1 MFVSRFEDLAS
12 ARKLVR
18 TFATAPNPRRQ
29 ARSIHSELAHWDGWT
44 GPEREQI
51 DALGAWLAD
60 DPNLAELRPRCEQ
73 ILAKLRWGGPWNRC
87 SAPDVFT
94 CVALT

>member
-1 MFVSRFEDLAS
+1 MFVSRGEALAS

-18 TFATAPNPRRQ
+18 TFASAPDPRRQ
-29 ARSIHSELAHWDGWT
+29 ARSIHSELTHWDGWA

-60 DPNLAELRPRCEQ
+60 DPNLTELRPRCEQ
-73 ILAKLRWGGPWNRC
+73 LLARLR
-87 SAPDVFT
+87 
-94 CVALT
+94 